1 MRNHPAGAGINGVP
15 ERFRRKEV
23 HSLNPRS
30 SSCELRSF
38 CSPPAS
44 RCRHFRP
51 RTRSPCSP
59 EAASGARRAP
69 SRVCPASSP
78 PSPATPAARRW
89 IPTYEQVSTGRTG
102 HAESAQVTFDPAK
115 ISYQKLLEVYWHNID
130 PTQKD
135 GQFCD
140 HGSQYRTAIFY
151 TSEAQKTA
159 ALASKAKL
167 EQEPRFKGRIV
178 TEIVPL
184 TKFYTAEEYHQD
196 YCKVN
201 PLRYTA
207 YYKGCG
213 REARLKEIWGDAAGG
228 HK

>member
-1 MRNHPAGAGINGVP
+1 MPSLAAPNEVAVFAGGCFWCEESAFEGLPGVVSAVSGYAGGTAVN
-15 ERFRRKEV
+15 
-23 HSLNPRS
+23 
-30 SSCELRSF
+30 
-38 CSPPAS
+38 
-44 RCRHFRP
+44 
-51 RTRSPCSP
+51 
-59 EAASGARRAP
+59 
-69 SRVCPASSP
+69 
-78 PSPATPAARRW
+78 
-89 IPTYEQVSTGRTG
+89 PTYEQVSTGGTG

-115 ISYQKLLEVYWHNID
+115 ISYQKLLDVYWHNID

-151 TSEAQKTA
+151 TSEAQKAA

-167 EQEPRFKGRIV
+167 EQEPRFQGRIA

-184 TKFYTAEEYHQD
+184 AKFYPAEEYHQD

-213 REARLKEIWGDAAGG
+213 RETRLKEIWGDAAGG

>member
-1 MRNHPAGAGINGVP
+1 MIPLKSGVFLRVALVLFAACVAMPSLSAPNEVAVFAGGCFWCEESAFEGLPGVVSAVSGYAGGTTV
-15 ERFRRKEV
+15 
-23 HSLNPRS
+23 NPS
-30 SSCELRSF
+30 
-38 CSPPAS
+38 
-44 RCRHFRP
+44 
-51 RTRSPCSP
+51 
-59 EAASGARRAP
+59 
-69 SRVCPASSP
+69 
-78 PSPATPAARRW
+78 
-89 IPTYEQVSTGRTG
+89 YEEVSTGRTG

-184 TKFYTAEEYHQD
+184 AKFYPAEEYHQD

-213 REARLKEIWGDAAGG
+213 RETRLKEVWGDAAGG

>member
-1 MRNHPAGAGINGVP
+1 MY
-15 ERFRRKEV
+15 
-23 HSLNPRS
+23 
-30 SSCELRSF
+30 
-38 CSPPAS
+38 S
-44 RCRHFRP
+44 RI
-51 RTRSPCSP
+51 S
-59 EAASGARRAP
+59 RRAAL
-69 SRVCPASSP
+69 VLLAAILA
-78 PSPATPAARRW
+78 SPAWAAPDEVAVFAGGCFWCEESAFEDLPGVVSSVSGYAGGTTPN
-89 IPTYEQVSTGRTG
+89 PTYEEVSTGRTG
-102 HAESAQVTFDPAK
+102 HAESAKVTFDPAR
-115 ISYQKLLEVYWHNID
+115 ISYEKLLDVYWHNID

-140 HGSQYRTAIFY
+140 HGSQYRTVIFY
-151 TSEAQKTA
+151 ANDAQKTA

-167 EQEPRFKGRIV
+167 EQDPRFRGKIA

-184 TKFYTAEEYHQD
+184 TKFYPAEEYHQD

-213 REARLKEIWGDAAGG
+213 RGTRLKEVWGDAAGG

>member
-1 MRNHPAGAGINGVP
+1 MN
-15 ERFRRKEV
+15 
-23 HSLNPRS
+23 S
-30 SSCELRSF
+30 
-38 CSPPAS
+38 
-44 RCRHFRP
+44 
-51 RTRSPCSP
+51 RTRIAVALALF
-59 EAASGARRAP
+59 AALVTRPALSAPNQVAVFAGGCFWCEESAFEDLPGVVSAVSGYAGGTT
-69 SRVCPASSP
+69 VN
-78 PSPATPAARRW
+78 
-89 IPTYEQVSTGRTG
+89 PTYEQVSTGRTG

-115 ISYQKLLEVYWHNID
+115 ISYDKLLEVYWHNID

-140 HGSQYRTAIFY
+140 HGSQYRSVIFY
-151 TSEAQKTA
+151 ADEAQKKA

-167 EQEPRFKGRIV
+167 EQEPRFRGKIA

-184 TKFYTAEEYHQD
+184 TKFYPAEEYHQN

-201 PLRYTA
+201 PLRYSA

-213 REARLKEIWGDAAGG
+213 REARLKEIWGNAVGG

>member
-1 MRNHPAGAGINGVP
+1 MN
-15 ERFRRKEV
+15 
-23 HSLNPRS
+23 
-30 SSCELRSF
+30 
-38 CSPPAS
+38 
-44 RCRHFRP
+44 
-51 RTRSPCSP
+51 
-59 EAASGARRAP
+59 
-69 SRVCPASSP
+69 SRVSLRTALVLLAALVIVPVA
-78 PSPATPAARRW
+78 PAAAAPNEVAVFAGGCFW
-89 IPTYEQVSTGRTG
+89 CEESAFEDLPGVVSAVSGYAGGTTVNPTYEQVSTGRTG
-102 HAESAQVTFDPAK
+102 HAESAQVTFDPSK
-115 ISYQKLLEVYWHNID
+115 ITYAQLLDVYWHNID

-140 HGSQYRTAIFY
+140 HGSQYRTVIFY
-151 TSEAQKTA
+151 VNEAQKKA

-167 EQEPRFKGRIV
+167 EKEPRFQGKIA

-184 TKFYTAEEYHQD
+184 TKFYPAEEYHQD

-213 REARLKEIWGDAAGG
+213 REARLKAIWGDAAGG